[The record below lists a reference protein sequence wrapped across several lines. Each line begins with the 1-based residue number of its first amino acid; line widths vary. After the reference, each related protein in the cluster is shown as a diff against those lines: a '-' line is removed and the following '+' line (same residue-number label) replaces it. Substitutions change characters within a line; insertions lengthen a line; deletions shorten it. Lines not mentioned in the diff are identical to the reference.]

1 MQTDEIV
8 TKRETQRN
16 CRKSATQNMEMRI
29 DKQKM
34 LRLEKC
40 SKMPQNPTHQVVSAR
55 FVGTLLA
62 LRLFYLMVADSTV
75 I

>member
-8 TKRETQRN
+8 IKRETQRN
-16 CRKSATQNMEMRI
+16 CRKSATQNIEMGI

-40 SKMPQNPTHQVVSAR
+40 SKMPQNPTR
-55 FVGTLLA
+55 
-62 LRLFYLMVADSTV
+62 
-75 I
+75 

>member
-8 TKRETQRN
+8 IKRETQRN

-40 SKMPQNPTHQVVSAR
+40 SKMPQNPTRQIVSAR
-55 FVGTLLA
+55 FIT
-62 LRLFYLMVADSTV
+62 R